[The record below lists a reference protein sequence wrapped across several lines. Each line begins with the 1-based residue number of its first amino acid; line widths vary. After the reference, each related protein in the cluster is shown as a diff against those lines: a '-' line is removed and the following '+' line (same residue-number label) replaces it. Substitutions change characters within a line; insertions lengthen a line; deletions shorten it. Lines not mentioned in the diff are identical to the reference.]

1 MDKPDNKESNALD
14 GFFNSDPEPTDPTNN
29 PLDDFF
35 KVEEPQNDPL
45 DDFFKIDEES
55 NQSEIGISALGRP
68 KKVEDFNFVDKA
80 INGIL
85 SFAKNAI
92 DPIKTEQKEEH
103 IGGFENAKRAGEY
116 GSRNLSGGGARGIG
130 NLFRFMTSVGPGSD
144 LPMTWNPNNKE
155 QTQRAYEKRLKNEDV
170 GGQLIKYAD
179 KQKYKASQIDF
190 DHDHWTGIAGQVVPY
205 TAGTITAI
213 ALAPA
218 APEISLGIGAANIS
232 MLGLSSFGS
241 GIDAYDEYKEQTGGE
256 KDPMARLGIGA
267 LYGASEFAMERIQ
280 LNKFLPKGLTQKAG
294 KLFFG
299 SVPEEIVERK
309 GKDLIEKFAK
319 STPQRGQL
327 VSQYLKSSASGSVF
341 EGSTELATEI
351 AQEFTNWLYYEA
363 EDKEINQ
370 DFFERLTGAYIGGS
384 MMGGAI
390 GPLSY
395 GSQQSAN
402 RRRRE
407 KAGQVVLAQNKTT
420 GEALE
425 IIAPKSSKDESAA
438 KVYQAVKPNGK
449 VVEVSEEEL
458 SDLIQLPTES
468 FNAILQGKAD
478 AEALIS
484 EKDNADL
491 ALTAAEQRAQIELA
505 TSDMVFRDELG
516 NETLQPAMLD
526 GEQYYITGFDPNN
539 PDLVFIKNQ
548 EGVTKG
554 LSRNMLE
561 IQEPIPYQQWL
572 DDNSGISN
580 QAPFDPANPIQI
592 GEEVDIDIMGK
603 GGLEM
608 HSFKVSGLDRESGQI
623 QLESTTEDGYF
634 ETVDIETFN
643 QYRKEQSTSDLETS
657 QKLEE
662 IFNVG
667 DEVELEAPEQVE
679 EQADIKEIDL
689 GKRKVKI
696 QTDPNGNMRVLT
708 DKVMTKTQA
717 KSLATSIKNK
727 FSRLQFEVVDE
738 TNPDDPFSPD
748 SFALVFKNPAN
759 NIPDGRYLKNGEE
772 ISREGAIQLIEQ
784 GSFENLEI
792 NNDSELKNR
801 LTKAKKEAQ
810 APEASQLLNRSK
822 DEKMEAIHKLIDRF
836 NKGEEA
842 LRPDIDLL
850 AEDLKVNVIKKTR
863 AGKDIAIADRKS
875 GQVINPKPVQNE
887 NAEIQ
892 QDEQK
897 TAIEENEGQSN
908 QQEDLQAKAQEVDP
922 NQSTSP
928 EQTQER
934 KQSIINFI
942 GQDPQNYFGQLG
954 LKMPAG
960 KRKKAMFEDMASESP
975 SPEAQELL
983 SQIEAMA
990 NSGYID
996 YHHEGGGVESIPID
1010 DFFAN
1015 TQEEAAPEDVQ
1026 SEMDRVIEEFT
1037 DENGN
1042 LKLDELE
1049 KQDDGFF
1056 TQFPFSLNTQELH
1069 QLRQIISNERAAQTT
1084 GEQATGETVDSSQ
1097 QQEPQTPEASVDDQ
1111 KSEGASQPGASE
1123 SVIGDQSEQDLS
1135 ENDKAKSV
1143 KTENSKTEPFN
1154 LEKRNIWIPNM
1165 KPSKLKRLL
1174 GKTELTENDYEDLKD
1189 FQYFLLT
1196 DETSAIEKG
1205 FKTPLLASQRGSASV
1220 FKDKFVLTNIRSK
1233 LDEYESKIEQSQEPV
1248 TDSRGEASKK
1258 VGQNEE
1264 LSKKDQVEKRSA
1276 EINYQKLQ
1284 EKGFLRVAQ
1293 PQKVADKIYKYLG
1306 IEVEVTDTGIR
1317 LYDNNTVRESEAEY
1331 VNLVYGSEAKRN
1343 QAVRKTYQQALSK
1356 RVGNPTNYRERQ
1368 EGDSGNGRKR
1378 GTTPINRQTRGSVQ
1392 KNTGKIVP
1400 RTVLKSFKDK
1410 GRIDFSGVQINN
1422 SQDVADY
1429 FSLQRSPYI
1438 EKFQVMI
1445 LDKDGKVIANFG
1457 KTDNLQD
1464 QTSAL
1469 SATIINNYKS
1479 VGAKSVYIMHNHPS
1493 GDHQVSKTDI
1503 IQTKAFAEKLD
1514 PSIKFN
1520 GHVVINSEKYS
1531 LIDAAGRVKEL
1542 DYKSKPQV
1550 LFSEREKV
1558 DHSEKAAEISAELLK
1573 REGIKQA
1580 VIYLDTKFR
1589 VAAFDSLPSDL
1600 SDKQVRDTISKGM
1613 DQNLGNYYILVH
1625 DGLRERFMQA
1635 PEGIVDMIDVKSM
1648 QSQQFTIKPR
1658 RGPITQ
1664 FFEKKEE
1671 YNKQTDSPEFKAW
1684 FGDSKVVD
1692 EEGNPLVVY
1701 HGTNKEFNE
1710 FKSTKFSTAGYFSQ
1724 DPVYATSFAKTAT
1737 LFKGGKENVKSVYLK
1752 IERPF
1757 DVSNYPGDKEFSK
1770 PEIEEMFPILK
1781 DKGIKYGVDRLW
1793 GWMGKDEVISAIKEA
1808 GYDGVFFNEMS
1819 LEFWKEN
1826 DLENE
1831 MQDLKTVKAFIAF
1844 EPTQIKSATENQG
1857 TFDPSNPDIR
1867 FKKLQP
1873 TGRSIESEQVEDQV
1887 SKLTKDWKNAPKVNI
1902 YRNIDEMVNDVPE
1915 LRPYV
1920 SNRVA
1925 ALYHKG
1931 QVFINAAHPKHR
1943 VHKGTEKIL
1952 LHEVI
1957 GHHGVRG
1964 FVQKYAQDF
1973 KTEWE
1978 NILENTFER
1987 NKEEPIM
1994 SKLAFTYFGKTL
2006 DNITQDEMFELAEE
2020 YIAHAAESSPSNSL
2034 MARIRRF
2041 FRRMLNKLGIKTRFT
2056 NDDLN
2061 ELIRNAYRFVQN
2073 ENGEV
2078 KRRIDV
2084 QLTIRYFFG
2093 PNYRRV
2099 IPRDFFNESK
2109 LITMYSRFASFYNE
2123 GKLPEGFEVNRIS
2136 DEFEASLSEEGEMYS
2151 GGVEVYYNG
2160 EPVTLTMTYNS
2171 GKTDRFPLYITQE
2184 SNDVWGIP
2192 VFNSDGELDSE
2203 FIEAYG
2209 EPSGQTNDSDA
2220 SEFFYDQASYL
2231 KQMGV
2236 VGLWHVDG
2244 LLSPDFEFDV
2254 DDFESG
2260 FDIREYEDGM
2270 RANNLISRINGSQV
2284 DFYIPEGE
2292 KELHFKHNSKTGKVI
2307 DGSREMTSEFREL
2320 FAASPKFNK
2329 SSQTDTPEFKKWF
2342 GNSKVVDENGEPLVV
2357 YHGSESSF
2365 NVFNQGGNSWKGKA
2379 DQIPGMYF
2387 TDNRDGASF
2396 FALSDNAKYL
2406 RPFFLSIQNPLEVKN
2421 KNQIR
2426 ELYNVQNLSE
2436 AFEEI
2441 RKNYDGLIIQEGLYA
2456 YGGPHKEI
2464 IAFEPTQIKL
2474 AKGNNGQ
2481 FDANNPDIRF
2491 KLIPESELHDIEK
2504 HTVEESEAKQR
2515 NRLLTNFNKNSETW
2529 TKFTEAIQDNMV
2541 RGKRLIDQKQGD
2553 KVKDSSNFYVKENL
2567 AKGRTL
2573 EQTERFMGELYKP
2586 LLKTGREMNKKHKVK
2601 ITEISD
2607 YLYALHAP
2615 ERNAFIAE
2623 NNPKAPENPSGMSN
2637 EEAEQIVKAF
2647 EAKVPQELRDQ
2658 LTDQVKAINNFV
2670 NSKRLAS
2677 GLISKEVYE
2686 QLQNQYEHYVP
2697 LRGWED
2703 IQDEDSTV
2711 YSPLIAAKG
2720 RSSKAANVIPYLVTA
2735 AQEAIMKGEAN
2746 MVRQSL
2752 LEFVK
2757 ENPDA
2762 NQYQIRNAWYKKT
2775 GEQDAAGN
2783 DIWEETLDRPT
2794 KEDIE
2799 SGNAYRS
2806 YNQEIQRA
2814 IKSGKPGENV
2824 ISVMVNGKKVYIEF
2838 KRPELAK
2845 AIKNISSEKVP
2856 KLLAWLRSYTRW
2868 LSSMYTQYSPEF
2880 GIRNLIRDFGFGS
2893 FNAIAESGFKNWGK
2907 MSMEIPQSMWS
2918 LTRYFAT
2925 GKFPNTI
2932 DSRGLKEFIEAGGL
2946 TGYSDLK
2953 QAKEIYSKAEKE
2965 INRLDRSGAWNTA
2978 KSMTATGTKAI
2989 FKPVEVYNRVLENA
3003 VRFAY
3008 FKSLRTDGLTP
3019 QQAAIKAKDLTV
3031 NFNRKGNSSSVLGTI
3046 FMFFNASVQGNE
3058 RLFRNLMSPKT
3069 RKKASV
3075 MIGSIIAAGFAQGM
3089 LFGLMDDDDEDGEKF
3104 YNKVPD
3110 YIKRTHIVIPNLFS
3124 DNKGEYLKIPLPY
3137 GINVFYSSGEQLASV
3152 LLGSQKPTDAS
3163 LGLMTAASDSFSP
3176 VGGFDFEGDELNIW
3190 QKLVHFSTPSVAS
3203 PITDLAFN
3211 RTFTGAPI
3219 AREPFIQGQPELPDS
3234 EQYFPSVNPAIKNVT
3249 DALNKA
3255 TGGDNVQPG
3264 WLSINPEW
3272 VEHGMRSYFGGP
3284 IQFAE
3289 NTSKT
3294 ITTAMQGESIW
3305 EDPNYRKIP
3314 FFRNYVQKSGTDYQ
3328 ARQEYYEKYNELSQI
3343 NFHLNQYIDNNQTDK
3358 AKEYIR
3364 KNRNEIR
3371 LFQQAERY
3379 NKTIKKLNKSIAA
3392 LNEDG
3397 GFNESVDQLYDQ
3409 RAKLYKQ
3416 FNKLYN
3422 EVMNSERP
3430 KTLNEIFR

>member
-1 MDKPDNKESNALD
+1 MDKPEKKESNALD
-14 GFFNSDPEPTDPTNN
+14 GFFNIDSAPTDPTNN

-35 KVEEPQNDPL
+35 KIDEPQNDPL
-45 DDFFKIDEES
+45 DDFFRIDEEPK
-55 NQSEIGISALGRP
+55 QPEMGMSALGRP
-68 KKVEDFNFVDKA
+68 KRVEDFNLFDQAV
-80 INGIL
+80 NGIL
-85 SFAKNAI
+85 SFGRKAFFE
-92 DPIKTEQKEEH
+92 PIETESGDTEVSKWDNFLRSADKGTRQ
-103 IGGFENAKRAGEY
+103 FAGSA
-116 GSRNLSGGGARGIG
+116 SRGLGE
-130 NLFRFMTSVGPGSD
+130 LYRFMTSVSPGSD
-144 LPMTWNPNNKE
+144 VPMTWNPNNKE
-155 QTQRAYEKRLKNEDV
+155 QAERAYEKRLKNEDV
-170 GGQLIKYAD
+170 GGQLIEYAD
-179 KQKYKASQIDF
+179 KQKDKANAIDT
-190 DHDHWTGIAGQVVPY
+190 DSDHWTGIAGQVVPY
-205 TAGTITAI
+205 TAGTITAVATSPLSAGVAAGVGASNL
-213 ALAPA
+213 AL
-218 APEISLGIGAANIS
+218 
-232 MLGLSSFGS
+232 LGLSSFGS
-241 GIDAYDEYKEQTGGE
+241 GIEAYDDYKYSKVAEGE
-256 KDPMARLGIGA
+256 TPEIDPMARLGVGL
-267 LYGASEFAMERIQ
+267 LYGTAEFAMERVQ
-280 LNKFLPKGLTQKAG
+280 LKKFMPKGLTNKAG

-299 SVPEEIVERK
+299 SIPEEIVEKK
-309 GKDLIEKFAK
+309 GKELVEQFAK
-319 STPQRGQL
+319 SSPTRGKL
-327 VSQYLKSSASGSVF
+327 LAELAKSSGKGSVF
-341 EGSTELATEI
+341 EGSTELATEV

-363 EDKEINQ
+363 EDRQINEE
-370 DFFERLTGAYIGGS
+370 FFEQLTSAYIGGS
-384 MMGGAI
+384 MMGSAL

-458 SDLIQLPTES
+458 SDLIQLSTES

-505 TSDMVFRDELG
+505 TSDMVFRDDLG

-554 LSRNMLE
+554 LSRKLLD

-580 QAPFDPANPIQI
+580 EAPFDPANPIQI
-592 GEEVDIDIMGK
+592 GEEIDIDIMGK

-608 HSFKVSGLDRESGQI
+608 HNFKVSGLDRESGQV
-623 QLESTTEDGYF
+623 QLESTSEDGYF

-679 EQADIKEIDL
+679 EQSDIKEIDL

-696 QTDPNGNMRVLT
+696 QTDPNGNMRVVT

-748 SFALVFKNPAN
+748 SFALVFNNPAN
-759 NIPDGRYLKNGEE
+759 NIPDGSYLKNGEE
-772 ISREGAIQLIEQ
+772 ITREGAIQLIEQ

-810 APEASQLLNRSK
+810 APEASQLLSLGK
-822 DEKMEAIHKLIDRF
+822 DEKMEAIHGLIDRF
-836 NKGEEA
+836 NQGEEA

-908 QQEDLQAKAQEVDP
+908 QQEILQAEAQEVDP

-934 KQSIINFI
+934 KQNIISFI
-942 GQDPQNYFGQLG
+942 GQDPQNFFSQLG

-960 KRKKAMFEDMASESP
+960 KRKKAMFEDMTSESP
-975 SPEAQELL
+975 SPQAQELL
-983 SQIEAMA
+983 SKVEDMA
-990 NSGYID
+990 KNGYID

-1010 DFFAN
+1010 DFLAN
-1015 TQEEAAPEDVQ
+1015 VQEEAAPEEVQ
-1026 SEMDRVIEEFT
+1026 SEIDRVVEEFT
-1037 DENGN
+1037 DENGS

-1056 TQFPFSLNTQELH
+1056 TQFPFSLNEQELQ

-1084 GEQATGETVDSSQ
+1084 EKPATGEAVDSSQ
-1097 QQEPQTPEASVDDQ
+1097 QQEPQTPEATVDSEEGEGTGNPEVNIPEITGKLREDVISFFGEENIDFR
-1111 KSEGASQPGASE
+1111 KSPISLEKIILKDGKVYYLSNLSKWENSEEEAKYILEGE
-1123 SVIGDQSEQDLS
+1123 TDLP

-1143 KTENSKTEPFN
+1143 KTENVKKESSKP
-1154 LEKRNIWIPNM
+1154 
-1165 KPSKLKRLL
+1165 
-1174 GKTELTENDYEDLKD
+1174 
-1189 FQYFLLT
+1189 
-1196 DETSAIEKG
+1196 
-1205 FKTPLLASQRGSASV
+1205 
-1220 FKDKFVLTNIRSK
+1220 
-1233 LDEYESKIEQSQEPV
+1233 ESEIEQSKESV
-1248 TDSRGEASKK
+1248 TDSRGETSKK
-1258 VGQNEE
+1258 VGQNE
-1264 LSKKDQVEKRSA
+1264 DSA
-1276 EINYQKLQ
+1276 NEQ
-1284 EKGFLRVAQ
+1284 
-1293 PQKVADKIYKYLG
+1293 
-1306 IEVEVTDTGIR
+1306 
-1317 LYDNNTVRESEAEY
+1317 NTVRESEAEY

-1343 QAVRKTYQQALSK
+1343 QAVRRTYNQVLKQKLKSNEPYVRETPRRGSSKRSDNRGQTPIFDLSK
-1356 RVGNPTNYRERQ
+1356 V
-1368 EGDSGNGRKR
+1368 KR
-1378 GTTPINRQTRGSVQ
+1378 
-1392 KNTGKIVP
+1392 
-1400 RTVLKSFKDK
+1400 RTVLRSFKEAK
-1410 GRIDFSGVQINN
+1410 VLPFENVRVKTP
-1422 SQDVADY
+1422 QDIADL
-1429 FSLQRSPYI
+1429 FLIHRSPYI
-1438 EKFQVMI
+1438 EKI
-1445 LDKDGKVIANFG
+1445 HLLY
-1457 KTDNLQD
+1457 TDDSGNVLHN
-1464 QTSAL
+1464 SAFTLNKPDRASL
-1469 SATIINNYKS
+1469 SESAEGLSEIVDEITAKAEV
-1479 VGAKSVYIMHNHPS
+1479 VGATKFSIIHNHPS
-1493 GDHQVSKTDI
+1493 GNPEPSNADR
-1503 IQTKAFAEKLD
+1503 KLTYFINEELEARN
-1514 PSIKFN
+1514 SQLKLN
-1520 GHVVINSEKYS
+1520 GHVVIDTDKFSFIDGNGDFEFKDYLLKPLPLFEERTRLMKPGEVVKEEDVAQFAEMFLKKEGAKSALIFLSPKLDVSGFEIIPTGSPKFIRDQIEKWSTYNAGSS
-1531 LIDAAGRVKEL
+1531 LIL
-1542 DYKSKPQV
+1542 Y
-1550 LFSEREKV
+1550 
-1558 DHSEKAAEISAELLK
+1558 
-1573 REGIKQA
+1573 
-1580 VIYLDTKFR
+1580 
-1589 VAAFDSLPSDL
+1589 
-1600 SDKQVRDTISKGM
+1600 
-1613 DQNLGNYYILVH
+1613 VH
-1625 DGLRERFMQA
+1625 DGVLPKSTFLADM
-1635 PEGIVDMIDVKSM
+1635 PSNLFDIIDIKEGSANNL
-1648 QSQQFTIKPR
+1648 
-1658 RGPITQ
+1658 GIT
-1664 FFEKKEE
+1664 FDTKRKENPKEGFETLLAEE
-1671 YNKQTDSPEFKAW
+1671 QVNYKKQTDSPEFKAW

-1701 HGTNKEFNE
+1701 HGTAYDFNQFE
-1710 FKSTKFSTAGYFSQ
+1710 KRMKNFDSSELGYYFTSAPIYDPKKGHYYGSTASEYANYAKSISIR
-1724 DPVYATSFAKTAT
+1724 DNSAENIMPVYLSIKNPLRIDSKGWYSQVTA
-1737 LFKGGKENVKSVYLK
+1737 L
-1752 IERPF
+1752 
-1757 DVSNYPGDKEFSK
+1757 DKQK
-1770 PEIEEMFPILK
+1770 NDIKRWLK
-1781 DKGIKYGVDRLW
+1781 DSD
-1793 GWMGKDEVISAIKEA
+1793 
-1808 GYDGVFFNEMS
+1808 YDGVIVESSNKEDEGNEIIFVA
-1819 LEFWKEN
+1819 L
-1826 DLENE
+1826 
-1831 MQDLKTVKAFIAF
+1831 
-1844 EPTQIKSATENQG
+1844 EPTQIKSATGNQG

-1943 VHKGTEKIL
+1943 VNKGTEKIL

-1964 FVQKYAQDF
+1964 FVQKYAEDF

-1987 NKEEPIM
+1987 NKQEPIM

-2084 QLTIRYFFG
+2084 QFTIRY
-2093 PNYRRV
+2093 
-2099 IPRDFFNESK
+2099 D
-2109 LITMYSRFASFYNE
+2109 
-2123 GKLPEGFEVNRIS
+2123 
-2136 DEFEASLSEEGEMYS
+2136 
-2151 GGVEVYYNG
+2151 
-2160 EPVTLTMTYNS
+2160 
-2171 GKTDRFPLYITQE
+2171 
-2184 SNDVWGIP
+2184 
-2192 VFNSDGELDSE
+2192 
-2203 FIEAYG
+2203 
-2209 EPSGQTNDSDA
+2209 
-2220 SEFFYDQASYL
+2220 
-2231 KQMGV
+2231 
-2236 VGLWHVDG
+2236 
-2244 LLSPDFEFDV
+2244 
-2254 DDFESG
+2254 
-2260 FDIREYEDGM
+2260 
-2270 RANNLISRINGSQV
+2270 
-2284 DFYIPEGE
+2284 
-2292 KELHFKHNSKTGKVI
+2292 
-2307 DGSREMTSEFREL
+2307 
-2320 FAASPKFNK
+2320 K
-2329 SSQTDTPEFKKWF
+2329 SSQTNTPEFKKWF
-2342 GNSKVVDENGEPLVV
+2342 SNSKVVDENGEPIVLYHQTHKDNKNSIFNDGFDLSKKGARASDEGMPDGIFMKPTNEDIGVGGIKENELQIPLFASIKNPLVV
-2357 YHGSESSF
+2357 RTREQLMQKYMDDTQYVSIIQDLKEF
-2365 NVFNQGGNSWKGKA
+2365 DNKNSKLFDEEWENSKNFTKEELRNSDDRFDKILDVWKEGIREKA
-2379 DQIPGMYF
+2379 
-2387 TDNRDGASF
+2387 TKARER
-2396 FALSDNAKYL
+2396 LTEL
-2406 RPFFLSIQNPLEVKN
+2406 IQNDG
-2421 KNQIR
+2421 
-2426 ELYNVQNLSE
+2426 
-2436 AFEEI
+2436 
-2441 RKNYDGLIIQEGLYA
+2441 YDGLIVESDQGSFGRTVKTYV
-2456 YGGPHKEI
+2456 
-2464 IAFEPTQIKL
+2464 AFKPNQVKSSSENT
-2474 AKGNNGQ
+2474 GE
-2481 FDANNPDIRF
+2481 FNPDNPGIRF
-2491 KLIPESELHDIEK
+2491 KIIPESELHDIEK

-2586 LLKTGREMNKKHKVK
+2586 LLETGREMNKKHKVK

-2637 EEAEQIVKAF
+2637 EEAEQILKAF

-2658 LTDQVKAINNFV
+2658 LTKQVKAINNFV
-2670 NSKRLAS
+2670 NRKRLAS

-2686 QLQNQYEHYVP
+2686 QLQDQYEHYVP

-2783 DIWEETLDRPT
+2783 DIWEETLERPT
-2794 KEDIE
+2794 KEEIE
-2799 SGNAYRS
+2799 AGNAYRS

-2814 IKSGKPGENV
+2814 VKSGKPGENV
-2824 ISVMVNGKKVYIEF
+2824 ISVMVNGKKVYIDF
-2838 KRPELAK
+2838 KRPELAQ
-2845 AIKNISSEKVP
+2845 AIKNTSKEKVP

-2907 MSMEIPQSMWS
+2907 MSMEVPQSMWS
-2918 LTRYFAT
+2918 LTKYFST
-2925 GKFPNTI
+2925 GKYTNTK
-2932 DSRGLKEFIEAGGL
+2932 DSARLKEFIEAGGL

-2978 KSMTATGTKAI
+2978 KSMTDTGTKAM
-2989 FKPVEVYNRVLENA
+2989 FKPIEVYNRVLENA

-3219 AREPFIQGQPELPDS
+3219 AREPFIQGQPGLPDS

-3272 VEHGMRSYFGGP
+3272 IEHGMRSYFGGP

-3305 EDPNYRKIP
+3305 EDPHYRKIP

-3328 ARQEYYEKYNELSQI
+3328 ARQEYYEKYNELNQI
-3343 NFHLNQYIDNNQTDK
+3343 NFHLKQYVDNAQPEK
-3358 AKEYIR
+3358 AKEYIQN
-3364 KNRNEIR
+3364 NRNELR
-3371 LFQQAERY
+3371 LFHQAESY
-3379 NKTIKKLNKSIAA
+3379 NKAIKKLNNSIAA

-3409 RAKLYKQ
+3409 RSKLYKQ

-3422 EVMNSERP
+3422 EVMIGERP
-3430 KTLNEIFR
+3430 KTLNEIFK